1 MWKELSGCLART
13 RQSLFSCQYDKVGG
27 KKLLTKMKTQA
38 VNKLQLPQSSFIN
51 TDGDFDNGIV
61 HMNMGMVFQ
70 YDYLE
75 GK

>member
-1 MWKELSGCLART
+1 
-13 RQSLFSCQYDKVGG
+13 
-27 KKLLTKMKTQA
+27 MKTQA
-38 VNKLQLPQSSFIN
+38 VNVKLQLPRSSFIN

-75 GK
+75 AQNSSCLDNTDQMGRLV

>member
-1 MWKELSGCLART
+1 
-13 RQSLFSCQYDKVGG
+13 
-27 KKLLTKMKTQA
+27 MKTQA
-38 VNKLQLPQSSFIN
+38 VNVKLQLPQSSFIN